1 MKYCKRC
8 VYPESAVNLIIYDD
22 GICSS
27 CKFYENYMSI
37 TDKQWQERKKV
48 FEEILEENLKKN
60 NSFDVVVPVSGGK
73 DSYFQTHVVCKQY
86 NLKPLLITY
95 EGNNFLP
102 EGIYNRDRMR
112 FLFDADHII
121 WGPSI
126 EVIKKMNRLG
136 FKKMGDMN
144 WHNHCGIFSAPINLA
159 VKFEIPIIIWGEIN
173 WDISG
178 MFDPNDFMEFS
189 ARVRHEHDLRGFE
202 WYNFLNDKIDYLSEK
217 DFDWAKYPSDE
228 DILRVG
234 VRGLHLGN
242 YFKWDPNNH
251 SEEMKRLYNWK
262 PCDIPPERTYRN
274 FSNLDDRYEN
284 GIHDLLKFY
293 KFGYGRCSDHASK
306 DVRTGYMSRSE
317 AIEMVKKYDDV
328 VSSDLDH
335 WLKYVDMKEKEFFEI
350 ADSFRDPKVWW
361 IENNKWHKHNLWGG
375 SSDYGDVYI
384 DDKSKEKYYR

>member
-48 FEEILEENLKKN
+48 FEDILEENLKKN

-159 VKFEIPIIIWGEIN
+159 VKF
-173 WDISG
+173 
-178 MFDPNDFMEFS
+178 DF
-189 ARVRHEHDLRGFE
+189 
-202 WYNFLNDKIDYLSEK
+202 I
-217 DFDWAKYPSDE
+217 
-228 DILRVG
+228 
-234 VRGLHLGN
+234 
-242 YFKWDPNNH
+242 
-251 SEEMKRLYNWK
+251 
-262 PCDIPPERTYRN
+262 RT
-274 FSNLDDRYEN
+274 S
-284 GIHDLLKFY
+284 I
-293 KFGYGRCSDHASK
+293 
-306 DVRTGYMSRSE
+306 
-317 AIEMVKKYDDV
+317 
-328 VSSDLDH
+328 
-335 WLKYVDMKEKEFFEI
+335 
-350 ADSFRDPKVWW
+350 
-361 IENNKWHKHNLWGG
+361 
-375 SSDYGDVYI
+375 
-384 DDKSKEKYYR
+384 